1 MDRMLYVAMSG
12 AKQITRAQTVN
23 THNLANVS
31 TDGFRAELINFQSLP
46 LVGEGHST
54 RVYAQHTSEGADYTH
69 GAIRTTGR
77 NLDVALRGDG
87 WFVVQGPD
95 GNEAYTR
102 AGNFQ
107 VSANGLMTTR
117 SGLPVLGEAGPIAL
131 PPAQKIEIADD
142 GTVSMQ
148 GQGQPAGAMVV
159 VDRIRLVNPEEQD
172 LVRGD
177 DGLFRHKEGL
187 VAVPDAQVRVVSGAL
202 ESSNVNAVEALVT
215 MIELS
220 RRFEAVTKIMRR
232 ADENDAATTQMMRM
246 MG

>member
-31 TDGFRAELINFQSLP
+31 TDGLRAELINFQSLP

-148 GQGQPAGAMVV
+148 GQDNVPAHRSHGVSHHAGQLLGITARSHDPPINQTGE
-159 VDRIRLVNPEEQD
+159 NEEQH
-172 LVRGD
+172 D
-177 DGLFRHKEGL
+177 DDH
-187 VAVPDAQVRVVSGAL
+187 QAL
-202 ESSNVNAVEALVT
+202 DHGRQSAFSIA
-215 MIELS
+215 
-220 RRFEAVTKIMRR
+220 
-232 ADENDAATTQMMRM
+232 
-246 MG
+246 